1 MRRTQK
7 VVPQVRAI
15 WYNKVVEEI
24 KPFLGLITFLC
35 VQSAAAIWW
44 ASRVTTTLEFVRRRL
59 DEVAEGEDAAAKLH
73 EQVIRL
79 EEAVKK
85 LEEGSRRH

>member
-1 MRRTQK
+1 M
-7 VVPQVRAI
+7 
-15 WYNKVVEEI
+15 EEI

-59 DEVAEGEDAAAKLH
+59 DEISEEEEGQARLYER
-73 EQVIRL
+73 VVRL
-79 EEAVKK
+79 EEAVKRM
-85 LEEGSRRH
+85 EEGLSH